1 MCDPVTAAVS
11 VVGGLAAKKLMTPSA
26 MPAAASAAAQADP
39 AQEQAAVEA
48 RAAQAANAKLAN
60 DQKRRREQASLLS
73 RGAQA
78 ATTTTGPT
86 LGDVAGAS
94 GVSSPLSGQAGTTNR
109 TTAARA
115 TQSLL
120 ARGAAASGVQATSP
134 AARQQ
139 QSKGYLA

>member
-1 MCDPVTAAVS
+1 MCDPVTVGLTVLGGAVA
-11 VVGGLAAKKLMTPSA
+11 GKA
-26 MPAAASAAAQADP
+26 MAPKSGPAASSAAAQPDP
-39 AQEQAAVEA
+39 AAEQAAVEA

-78 ATTTTGPT
+78 TTTGPT
-86 LGDVAGAS
+86 FGDTAGAS
-94 GVSSPLSGQAGTTNR
+94 DVTSPLSGMAGTTNR

-120 ARGAAASGVQATSP
+120 ARGAAATGQPTPTAQAP
-134 AARQQ
+134 RQ